1 MSGSNNVPDGV
12 SQGRV
17 CLVDDAGQPVLHF
30 SGEIDRQVVR
40 EFRVTVPPARWPAR
54 ADVRDVTY
62 MSSAGLELLVHLG
75 RKQKRAGCELE
86 LVEPSRA
93 LRELLAQTGLYRVFR
108 SVSAARADARS

>member
-12 SQGRV
+12 SQGSVR
-17 CLVDDAGQPVLHF
+17 LLDDTDPHVLHF
-30 SGEIDRQVVR
+30 SGEIDRHVVR

-75 RKQKRAGCELE
+75 RKQKRAGGELE

-93 LRELLAQTGLYRVFR
+93 LRELLAQTGLHRVFR
-108 SVSAARADARS
+108 SVKAHPAGTR